1 MYSMQRGIGTRV
13 KSISEQKHFARV
25 ISSVG
30 KSPLQH
36 PLCSPARSPYRY
48 HLAVSVD
55 RQQNQFLFS
64 VSRFAAASE
73 MPACVVITGAN
84 RGIGFGLVR
93 EILKCDDVKHVFAC
107 CRNPEGAERL
117 HKLRRKDDRVNLV
130 QMDVTKPESIAVA
143 AAQVTELVGSTGVN
157 LLINNAGTLA
167 DSRIEDAL
175 GPQTI
180 LGANQD
186 CYLEIFNVNVVGA
199 ILVTKEFMPL
209 LVIASQAYPDQDA
222 YTINRSAIINIS
234 SGLASIGSNIVGSG
248 YFNNMAYRCS
258 KTALNQFTKTA
269 SIDFKPAKILVV
281 SCCPGWVKTDMGGLK
296 ASLEVSESAR
306 CLCRNLQR
314 FGEKEN
320 GGFFKLDGEREL
332 F

>member
-1 MYSMQRGIGTRV
+1 
-13 KSISEQKHFARV
+13 
-25 ISSVG
+25 
-30 KSPLQH
+30 
-36 PLCSPARSPYRY
+36 
-48 HLAVSVD
+48 
-55 RQQNQFLFS
+55 
-64 VSRFAAASE
+64 
-73 MPACVVITGAN
+73 MPVCVVITGAN

-93 EILKCDDVKHVFAC
+93 EILLCDDVKHVFAC

-117 HKLRRKDDRVNLV
+117 HKLRKKDDRVTLV
-130 QMDVTKPESIAVA
+130 KMDVTKPESIVA
-143 AAQVTELVGSTGVN
+143 AAAEVTKVVRSTGVN

-167 DSRIEDAL
+167 ASRINDAA

-180 LGANQD
+180 LEADQD

-199 ILVTKEFMPL
+199 ILVTKEFMSL
-209 LVIASQAYPDQDA
+209 LLTASQAYPDQDA

-234 SGLASIGSNIVGSG
+234 SGLASIENNVLGSG

-269 SIDFKPAKILVV
+269 SIDFRPAKILVV
-281 SCCPGWVKTDMGGLK
+281 SCCPGWVKTDMGGMK
-296 ASLEVSESAR
+296 APLEVAESAR
-306 CLCRNLQR
+306 SLCRNFQR
-314 FGEKEN
+314 FGEGEN